1 MADVFGGSNATRNVR
16 VMTLEMKIHKY
27 RVRKMYLE
35 VLKQEERCDWS
46 FRRLNDSKKATAD
59 AFSGY
64 KLKSKVCL
72 LTNR

>member
-35 VLKQEERCDWS
+35 VLKQEERCD
-46 FRRLNDSKKATAD
+46 
-59 AFSGY
+59 
-64 KLKSKVCL
+64 
-72 LTNR
+72 